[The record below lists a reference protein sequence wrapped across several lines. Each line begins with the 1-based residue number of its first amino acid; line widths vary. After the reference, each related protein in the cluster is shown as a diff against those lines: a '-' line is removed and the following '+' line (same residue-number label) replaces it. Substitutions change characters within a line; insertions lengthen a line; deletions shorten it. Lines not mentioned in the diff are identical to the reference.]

1 MGCNAEPS
9 GFTDTTDAKAK
20 DAIAPSL
27 NGVLGLWPASTSKRH
42 SFRIGDE
49 PRATIPHAVA

>member
-27 NGVLGLWPASTSKRH
+27 KR
-42 SFRIGDE
+42 
-49 PRATIPHAVA
+49 RARPVAGIDQQAAQL